1 MVLHLLQF
9 GPVSVFGGQSV
20 VEEDEAEE
28 LRWKS
33 CIELKNLEETSE
45 NAHTPPFTHS
55 FIH

>member
-1 MVLHLLQF
+1 M
-9 GPVSVFGGQSV
+9 
-20 VEEDEAEE
+20 EEDEAEE